1 MGLKVTKSNL
11 MMHGTSAKAS
21 LWPRTSLE
29 GPVDQVVAAKAT
41 VAAATV
47 VEETMVAVEE
57 ALVVEEVMVVEEA
70 MVAVAATMVEEAGAT
85 EVARAKVGDC
95 CCAAR
100 HNFVKPL
107 AHGLLHEYYLY
118 LTARYDLNAVQ
129 FLAGVCQRSAQLGLS
144 RR

>member
-1 MGLKVTKSNL
+1 MG
-11 MMHGTSAKAS
+11 
-21 LWPRTSLE
+21 

-70 MVAVAATMVEEAGAT
+70 MVAVAATMVKVARAKIQVADLTVATMVEEAGAT

-95 CCAAR
+95 FCAAR

>member
-1 MGLKVTKSNL
+1 MG
-11 MMHGTSAKAS
+11 
-21 LWPRTSLE
+21 
-29 GPVDQVVAAKAT
+29 
-41 VAAATV
+41 
-47 VEETMVAVEE
+47 EETMVAVEE
-57 ALVVEEVMVVEEA
+57 ALVVEEVMEVEEA
-70 MVAVAATMVEEAGAT
+70 MVAVAATMVEEARVSKVARAKIQVADLTVAT
-85 EVARAKVGDC
+85 MVEVARAKVGDC